1 MVVRNDVR
9 FGDRPK
15 IECQHDAA
23 QRQGCE
29 YQSGR
34 RDPGGQ
40 AKPSS
45 KWVRQ
50 QPTEVGQHEL
60 SSEYET
66 SEQREKRELD
76 EELDRQLRQTFPASD
91 PPKNH
96 ATSQT
101 NCTESAGATR
111 GKGDGK
117 SS

>member
-1 MVVRNDVR
+1 MRNDVR

-50 QPTEVGQHEL
+50 QPTEVGQREL

-91 PPKNH
+91 PPKITRPAKRIVRNPL
-96 ATSQT
+96 
-101 NCTESAGATR
+101 CATR